1 MKTLFSF
8 RKGLMIA
15 AAITSIIGLQSCL
28 DDDDNNYYQLN
39 VPNALVTV
47 KTDTDN
53 TFYLQLDDS
62 TTLLPVNYSS
72 SPFGDKEVRAIAN
85 IEEVNEP
92 SGAYTKAVQIN

>member
-39 VPNALVTV
+39 VPNTLVTV

-53 TFYLQLDDS
+53 TFCNWMTVPRY
-62 TTLLPVNYSS
+62 Y
-72 SPFGDKEVRAIAN
+72 R
-85 IEEVNEP
+85 
-92 SGAYTKAVQIN
+92 

>member
-47 KTDTDN
+47 KPIQTIHSICNWMTVPR
-53 TFYLQLDDS
+53 Y
-62 TTLLPVNYSS
+62 Y
-72 SPFGDKEVRAIAN
+72 R
-85 IEEVNEP
+85 
-92 SGAYTKAVQIN
+92 